1 MNKPV
6 LCVCAVI
13 LAAVSASYAEYIEPV
28 EDSVMRAE
36 ILGENDGERF
46 VAPGHAEYQPEK
58 AKEECSQ
65 MFTDK
70 WLEHFKEKGF
80 STSEEVVTTYVEWCV
95 KGYDKAK
102 GR

>member
-1 MNKPV
+1 MIKTILISCGV
-6 LCVCAVI
+6 LI
-13 LAAVSASYAEYIEPV
+13 FFVSAAYAEYVEPV

-46 VAPGHAEYQPEK
+46 VAPGHEEYQPEK

-70 WLEHFKEKGF
+70 WLEHFREKGF
-80 STSEEVVTTYVEWCV
+80 STADEVVTTYVEWCV
-95 KGYDKAK
+95 KCYDNAFGK
-102 GR
+102 